1 MKPLPDD
8 LYQKIE
14 ILNQTV
20 VEKLRRQGIVLPVK
34 TTTGTVSIGKY
45 FIEKNKNGSFEIV
58 TRRGDHIVS
67 DINLPQTAALVANN
81 LALGKWLDRDLL
93 AVDQKYGHASFDEL
107 VHQKS
112 AERSIKLKN
121 YDKAEIMM
129 IKSSIARHKKE
140 YYKKTISA
148 SFEKLLAFR

>member
-20 VEKLRRQGIVLPVK
+20 VSKLRQQGIILPVK
-34 TTTGTVSIGKY
+34 TNSSRIRIGKY
-45 FIEKNKNGSFEIV
+45 FIEKNKNGFFEILSH
-58 TRRGDHIVS
+58 RGESMVS
-67 DINLPQTAALVANN
+67 NINLPQTAALVANN
-81 LALGKWLDRDLL
+81 LALGKWLDRDLI

-112 AERSIKLKN
+112 AERNIKLQN

-140 YYKKTISA
+140 NYKRSISA

>member
-8 LYQKIE
+8 LYRKIE

-20 VEKLRRQGIVLPVK
+20 VEKLRQQGIVLPVK
-34 TTTGTVSIGKY
+34 TNSGTISIGKY

-58 TRRGDHIVS
+58 TGRGDHIVS

-81 LALGKWLDRDLL
+81 LALGKWLDRDLIT
-93 AVDQKYGHASFDEL
+93 VDQKYGHASFDEL

-112 AERSIKLKN
+112 AERSIRLKN

-140 YYKKTISA
+140 HYKRTISA

>member
-8 LYQKIE
+8 LYRKIE

-34 TTTGTVSIGKY
+34 TTTGIVSIGKY

-67 DINLPQTAALVANN
+67 DINLPQTAALVANT